1 VRRLLLLLAALA
13 APSLAQASPWAQG
26 KGKVFADAEYAH
38 VRSTTLF
45 APDGTSFQIP
55 AYVHDE
61 FNALV
66 AIGLADRLSVY
77 ASLPVWRSSDLQDF
91 GSESG
96 VGDLKVGGQV
106 QLAARGPWV
115 FALRAEVQAP
125 TGDATRAGGLL
136 PTGTGVWEGNG
147 VLNVGRALRSGRG
160 WAFVEAGHQVRG
172 GQLRD
177 SFLYA
182 LQVGWRAG
190 MRIAVAVGLR
200 GVEPY
205 DSSARLV
212 AIGSP
217 TGLSDRVTYTT
228 YGPSLLVRL
237 SGPWTLH
244 VEVEDAFHTRN
255 LATGITL
262 RTALSWAR

>member
-1 VRRLLLLLAALA
+1 VRRLILILALA
-13 APSLAQASPWAQG
+13 APSLAEAAPWAQG
-26 KGKVFADAEYAH
+26 KGKLFAHTNYAH

-45 APDGTSFQIP
+45 APDGTSFEIP

-61 FNALV
+61 FNAV
-66 AIGLADRLSVY
+66 VGFGLTERLGAFV
-77 ASLPVWRSSDLQDF
+77 SLPVWRSSDLEDF

-96 VGDLKVGGQV
+96 VGDLKMAVQM

-115 FALRAEVQAP
+115 LAVRAGLQAP
-125 TGDATRAGGLL
+125 TGDETRAGGIL
-136 PTGTGVWEGNG
+136 PTGTGVWEGDG
-147 VLNVGRALRSGRG
+147 VLSLGRTIRSGRG

-182 LQVGWRAG
+182 LQVGWRVG
-190 MRIAVAVGLR
+190 MRVSVAAGLR

-205 DSSARLV
+205 DNSARLV

-228 YGPSLLVRL
+228 YGPSLLVRV
-237 SGPWTLH
+237 GGGWTLH
-244 VEVEDAFHTRN
+244 FEVEDTFHARN
-255 LATGITL
+255 LAKGINFRTGLT
-262 RTALSWAR
+262 WAR